1 MQFVNHHI
9 FQVCEELLPFGM
21 MGENACVKHIGVG
34 HHDMALLADGL
45 AGIIRSIAIIGK
57 GFNIGAQF
65 IN

>member
-9 FQVCEELLPFGM
+9 FQVCEELLPFGV

-45 AGIIRSIAIIGK
+45 AGIIRSIAI
-57 GFNIGAQF
+57 NR
-65 IN
+65 